1 MELNRAIKTRRSIRK
16 FSSRKPNWRDI
27 IECIDSTRYAPMA
40 GNNFS
45 LKFIIVGDKEKIE
58 KIADAAEQD
67 FINQAQF
74 VVVVC
79 SNPVRTITAYGERGK
94 DYLKQQAG
102 AAIENFLLAIN
113 EKKLA
118 TCWIGHFK
126 PSPIKRE
133 LKIPDE
139 IEIVALFPVG
149 YESGK
154 TKQKQK
160 IDIDSILYF
169 NEYKQKR
176 MKPLKKIEV

>member
-1 MELNRAIKTRRSIRK
+1 MELNRAIKTRKSVRK
-16 FSSRKPNWRDI
+16 FSPRTPNWRDI

-40 GNNFS
+40 GNNYS
-45 LKFIIVGDKEKIE
+45 LKWVIVNDREKIQ

-67 FINQAQF
+67 FIGQAQF

-79 SNPVRTITAYGERGK
+79 SNPSRTINAYGDRGK

-102 AAIENFLLAIN
+102 AAIENFLLAIQD
-113 EKKLA
+113 KKLA

-126 PSPIKRE
+126 PSPIKHE
-133 LKIPDE
+133 LKITDDVE
-139 IEIVALFPVG
+139 IEALFPVG

-176 MKPLKKIEV
+176 MKPLKKIGV

>member
-45 LKFIIVGDKEKIE
+45 LKWIIVSDGEKIQ

-67 FINQAQF
+67 FIAQAQF

-79 SNPVRTITAYGERGK
+79 SNPSRTVNAYGDRGK
-94 DYLKQQAG
+94 KYINQQAG
-102 AAIENFLLAIN
+102 AAIENFLLVVN
-113 EKKLA
+113 DRKLA

-126 PSPIKRE
+126 ENLIKHE
-133 LKIPDE
+133 LKIPEDVE
-139 IEIVALFPVG
+139 IEALFPVG
-149 YESGK
+149 YESGE
-154 TKQKQK
+154 TKKKQK

>member
-1 MELNRAIKTRRSIRK
+1 MELNRTIKTRKSVRK
-16 FSSRKPNWRDI
+16 FSPRKPNWRDI

-45 LKFIIVGDKEKIE
+45 LKFIIVDDKEKIE
-58 KIADAAEQD
+58 KIAEASEQD
-67 FINQAQF
+67 FINRAQF

-79 SNPVRTITAYGERGK
+79 SNPSRTLTAYGERGK

-102 AAIENFLLAIN
+102 AAIENFLLAIQD
-113 EKKLA
+113 KKLA
-118 TCWIGHFK
+118 TCWIGYFK
-126 PSPIKRE
+126 PSQIKRE
-133 LKIPDE
+133 LRIPDDIE
-139 IEIVALFPVG
+139 IEALFPIG
-149 YESGK
+149 YETGS
-154 TKQKQK
+154 TKKKEK